1 MGKKL
6 GGSYVYFVL
15 ELRIKINIEI
25 NIKKRIRTSL
35 RSTIP
40 SASIKTEY
48 YFSSLHLLA
57 ALNLSFVIRQETI
70 VLIRMSQWNNT
81 KSHIENGKN
90 H

>member
-6 GGSYVYFVL
+6 GGAYVYFVL

-48 YFSSLHLLA
+48 SL
-57 ALNLSFVIRQETI
+57 
-70 VLIRMSQWNNT
+70 
-81 KSHIENGKN
+81 
-90 H
+90 